1 MANWSGLIL
10 TAAGQQ
16 LEAEMRAGQRLINFT
31 KMKIG
36 SGLPTNNVEHMT
48 DLVSPEKEIPL
59 SGKRV
64 VSNTMLQLTAILTN
78 TDVTEGFTVN
88 ELGVYANDSKNSS
101 YKEILYGVIIDP
113 KGDYLSAAG
122 GSLAESL
129 IFNVLIGTSN
139 ATNITATLNPDGLLT
154 VEQLNDAMNL
164 HNTSTTAHTELF
176 TTDSTPATDAGTTSS
191 LISKLGARVKW
202 VKNYVTNKIT
212 DALKVVDQKIT
223 DAFKTDDFDTNVIRA
238 IGKKTFNTLGVYWSF
253 TNPNAW
259 YICFGPIFGRLI
271 IQGGFVTYTN
281 TPNAQAINPPLKF
294 KTYLWGGIHDIGIT
308 WATGGTYGAI
318 DYNDGVLSFRPLY
331 SGNPQDAAKNGVNMR
346 YILFTLA

>member
-36 SGLPTNNVEHMT
+36 SGLPTNDVEHMT

-113 KGDYLSAAG
+113 KGDYLSVAG
-122 GSLAESL
+122 GALAESL

-139 ATNITATLNPDGLLT
+139 AANITATLSPDGLLT

-176 TTDSTPATDAGTTSS
+176 TTDSTPAIDAGTTSS

-202 VKNYVTNKIT
+202 VKNYVTNKIK

-253 TNPNAW
+253 TNQNAW
-259 YICFGPIFGRLI
+259 YICFGPIFGGLI
-271 IQGGFVTYTN
+271 IQGGSNGGNADSSVTLPIKYNSHYKVLATGTADGQGYYTFLTAVKTNLSSFRLN
-281 TPNAQAINPPLKF
+281 TYSGAGQLMAHTFDWIS
-294 KTYLWGGIHDIGIT
+294 IGI
-308 WATGGTYGAI
+308 
-318 DYNDGVLSFRPLY
+318 
-331 SGNPQDAAKNGVNMR
+331 
-346 YILFTLA
+346 

>member
-10 TAAGQQ
+10 TAKGQQ

-36 SGLPTNNVEHMT
+36 SGVPTGDVEHMT
-48 DLVSPEKEIPL
+48 DLVNPKKEILL

-88 ELGVYANDSKNSS
+88 ELGVYANDSKDSG
-101 YKEILYGVIIDP
+101 YREVLYGVIIDP

-122 GSLAESL
+122 GALAESL

-139 ATNITATLNPDGLLT
+139 AANITATLTPDGLLT

-176 TTDSTPATDAGTTSS
+176 TTDSTPATDSGTTSS
-191 LISKLGARVKW
+191 TISKLGARIKW
-202 VKNYVTNKIT
+202 VKNYVANKIT

-223 DAFKTDDFDTNVIRA
+223 DAFKTDDFDGNVIRA
-238 IGKKTFNTLGVYWSF
+238 IGKKTLSTLGVQWSF

-259 YICFGPIFGRLI
+259 YICFGALFGGLI
-271 IQGGFVTYTN
+271 IQGGNFSLNTNGNGTVRLPLRFTKHFNFFGTPKFGNDADAWALGLRSTYSTN
-281 TPNAQAINPPLKF
+281 TLDSVEIRGIFTNNNAGAQNG
-294 KTYLWGGIHDIGIT
+294 YLLWF
-308 WATGGTYGAI
+308 AV
-318 DYNDGVLSFRPLY
+318 GV
-331 SGNPQDAAKNGVNMR
+331 
-346 YILFTLA
+346 

>member
-271 IQGGFVTYTN
+271 IQGGSGGGNADSNIILPIQYTKDYK
-281 TPNAQAINPPLKF
+281 IL
-294 KTYLWGGIHDIGIT
+294 
-308 WATGGTYGAI
+308 ATGTATGQGYYTFLTAI
-318 DYNDGVLSFRPLY
+318 KTNLASFKLNTY
-331 SGNPQDAAKNGVNMR
+331 SGAGQLMAHNYDWFAVGR
-346 YILFTLA
+346 